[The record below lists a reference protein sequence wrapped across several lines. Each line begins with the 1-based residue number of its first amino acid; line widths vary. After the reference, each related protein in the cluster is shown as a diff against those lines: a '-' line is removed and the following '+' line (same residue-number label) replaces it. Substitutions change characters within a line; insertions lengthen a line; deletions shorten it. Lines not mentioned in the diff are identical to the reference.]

1 MEKKSHKTFVH
12 PLVIRVLKSYI
23 YKYQMCV
30 RFHAENSCLW
40 LQGTAWWKIVEEIQK
55 SSVTPCEPGTYV
67 DTLRLFCLRCTPV
80 HR

>member
-55 SSVTPCEPGTYV
+55 SSVPPVNLEL
-67 DTLRLFCLRCTPV
+67 TLTLLDYLVWDVPSA
-80 HR
+80 